1 MAWTRSWLQEY
12 RQGLLKVLPD
22 TPDEQVVAL
31 KYKAVAVGEFV
42 HALAA
47 AINGGKVAQ
56 QVLDADKGG
65 E

>member
-1 MAWTRSWLQEY
+1 M
-12 RQGLLKVLPD
+12 PD
-22 TPDEQVVAL
+22 TPDEQVLAL
-31 KYKAVAVGEFV
+31 KYKAVAVGDFV

>member
-1 MAWTRSWLQEY
+1 MAWTRSWLQDY
-12 RQGLLKVLPD
+12 RQGLLKALPD
-22 TPDEQVVAL
+22 TPDDQVLEL

-47 AINGGKVAQ
+47 AINGGQVAQ
-56 QVLDADKGG
+56 RVLDDDKGD